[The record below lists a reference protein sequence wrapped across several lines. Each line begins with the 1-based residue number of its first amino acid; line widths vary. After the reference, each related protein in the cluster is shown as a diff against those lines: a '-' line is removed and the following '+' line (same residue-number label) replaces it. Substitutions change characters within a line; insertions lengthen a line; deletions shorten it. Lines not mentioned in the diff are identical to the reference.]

1 IGRDPYKGD
10 IFKLFADAYRS
21 GYFDDSSRPGLG
33 ADALCD
39 ILQVRW
45 LANREHE
52 EKRKHLLDQLLPMW
66 REWQYGW
73 DKYPKG
79 ENNGNKRATIV
90 ANKGRDMRTR
100 GAKTKPDG

>member
-1 IGRDPYKGD
+1 MTQNEIIDTLVEYLDQHLKEIRGHIGRDPYKGD

-79 ENNGNKRATIV
+79 
-90 ANKGRDMRTR
+90 
-100 GAKTKPDG
+100 